1 LAGAGADVVSDCERR
16 GGGEGVRGMV
26 VVHEGVEVGSLVGGA
41 GGEVGVPVGLVGV
54 FEFPEV
60 GRVQVVC

>member
-1 LAGAGADVVSDCERR
+1 
-16 GGGEGVRGMV
+16 VRGMV
-26 VVHEGVEVGSLVGGA
+26 VVHEGVEVRSLVGGA

>member
-26 VVHEGVEVGSLVGGA
+26 VVHEGVEVRSLVGGA
-41 GGEVGVPVGLVGV
+41 GGETGVPVGLVGV